1 MTADQRLTLA
11 EVSADR
17 TCLSRAVQL
26 PAGDRAQLRL
36 LEPTDGDR
44 FGHFL
49 RELSEA
55 TRSLYAP
62 HPLTLDF
69 GRQLC
74 CELDYAGLSD
84 PSDPATLRFIGL
96 VAAAG
101 DAAPQQVV
109 AYFILYLGVGD
120 STIVRYLDHGV
131 RLDESATCTF
141 APVVADAY
149 QDKGVGSALVPGV
162 FGAARRLGFVQ
173 CVLMGGTRAINHR
186 AIRYYEK
193 AGFRQVGDFTTHTA
207 DGTALE
213 NHDMVMDL

>member
-84 PSDPATLRFIGL
+84 PSDLLRPTAFPESR
-96 VAAAG
+96 ACRTFCFA
-101 DAAPQQVV
+101 
-109 AYFILYLGVGD
+109 
-120 STIVRYLDHGV
+120 SHG
-131 RLDESATCTF
+131 S
-141 APVVADAY
+141 
-149 QDKGVGSALVPGV
+149 
-162 FGAARRLGFVQ
+162 
-173 CVLMGGTRAINHR
+173 
-186 AIRYYEK
+186 
-193 AGFRQVGDFTTHTA
+193 
-207 DGTALE
+207 
-213 NHDMVMDL
+213 